1 MDQTPLPFE
10 FLDERTYDGLGTQSV
25 QIKKFVWS
33 RFSGAQQVGGNS
45 KHSCAEYHSTRQ
57 WLTPA

>member
-33 RFSGAQQVGGNS
+33 LELPSIQGRNA
-45 KHSCAEYHSTRQ
+45 
-57 WLTPA
+57 